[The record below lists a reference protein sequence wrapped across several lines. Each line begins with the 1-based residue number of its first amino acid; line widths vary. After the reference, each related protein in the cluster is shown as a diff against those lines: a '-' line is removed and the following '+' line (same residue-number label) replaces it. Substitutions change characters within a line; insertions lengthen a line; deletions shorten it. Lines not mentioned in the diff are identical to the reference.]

1 METVQASVGILG
13 RTYRLRVAA
22 SDEAALRKAADAI
35 ETQAKQYG
43 NMYAYNDHQDLLAM
57 VALTQITQLTKIQD
71 SLRYKDTDLAQRLQ
85 SIDSILEQILHPTK
99 ETVANV
105 GIVADATMQV
115 GTVAD
120 ATVSA
125 QNSL

>member
-1 METVQASVGILG
+1 METVQASVNILG

-22 SDEAALRKAADAI
+22 EDEAALRKAAEAI
-35 ETQAKQYG
+35 EKQAKQYG

-71 SLRYKDTDLAQRLQ
+71 SLRYKDTDLAERLQ
-85 SIDSILEQILHPTK
+85 SIDNILQGILHPT
-99 ETVANV
+99 
-105 GIVADATMQV
+105 
-115 GTVAD
+115 
-120 ATVSA
+120 

>member
-1 METVQASVGILG
+1 MESVSVSVNILG

-22 SDEAALRKAADAI
+22 GDEAALRKAALTI
-35 ETQAKQYG
+35 ESQAKQYG

-71 SLRYKDTDLAQRLQ
+71 SLRYKDTDLAERLQ
-85 SIDSILEQILHPTK
+85 SIDNVLEGILHPTT
-99 ETVANV
+99 E
-105 GIVADATMQV
+105 
-115 GTVAD
+115 
-120 ATVSA
+120 S

>member
-1 METVQASVGILG
+1 MMENVAASVSILG

-22 SDEAALRKAADAI
+22 EDEEAMRKAAGIID
-35 ETQAKQYG
+35 TQAKNYG

-71 SLRYKDTDLAQRLQ
+71 SLKYKDTDMAQKLQ
-85 SIDSILEQILHPTK
+85 SIDSVLNGILHP
-99 ETVANV
+99 V
-105 GIVADATMQV
+105 
-115 GTVAD
+115 
-120 ATVSA
+120 